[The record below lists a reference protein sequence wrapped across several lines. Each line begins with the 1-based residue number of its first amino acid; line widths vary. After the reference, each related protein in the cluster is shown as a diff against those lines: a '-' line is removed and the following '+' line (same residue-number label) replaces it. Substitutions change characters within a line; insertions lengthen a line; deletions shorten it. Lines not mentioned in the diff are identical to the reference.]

1 MKHIKTFEGYLNE
14 SHNVN
19 EFQND
24 FQDLEKFI
32 NDLRTEVEK
41 AAGYLYFDEDS
52 GEVGAVSRTKLSDP
66 QIKTMFDSGKPAD
79 GDTYMFYME
88 NGNIDNVSQEA
99 IEKALKATGLTD
111 VDLKKLVKIHESVIN
126 ESNED
131 AEDLAED
138 WHAEVMD
145 ADDAKTTAGKAMDS
159 LLSSWISSA
168 VSKMGANDKFYLITK
183 NMVEDNDG
191 LKAAGLEWPLFLKLV
206 KDVKYEETKIDGDHV
221 ILFCEK

>member
-1 MKHIKTFEGYLNE
+1 MKHIKTFEGYVNE
-14 SHNVN
+14 SYKSNVN
-19 EFQND
+19 EFQNE

-41 AAGYLYFDEDS
+41 AGGYLYFDEDS
-52 GEVGAVSRTKLSDP
+52 GEVGAVSKTKLGDP

-79 GDTYMFYME
+79 GAYMFYME
-88 NGNIDNVSQEA
+88 NGNIDNVSQKA
-99 IEKALKATGLTD
+99 IEKALKATGLT
-111 VDLKKLVKIHESVIN
+111 VDLKKLVKMHESVIS

-145 ADDAKTTAGKAMDS
+145 ADDAKTTAKQQDEVS
-159 LLSSWISSA
+159 KWITSVA
-168 VSKMGANDKFYLITK
+168 SKMGAKDKFYLITK
-183 NMVEDNDG
+183 SMVEDNDG
-191 LKAAGLEWPLFLKLV
+191 LKSAGLKWPLFLKLV
-206 KDVKYEETKIDGDHV
+206 KDVKYEETKMDGDHI